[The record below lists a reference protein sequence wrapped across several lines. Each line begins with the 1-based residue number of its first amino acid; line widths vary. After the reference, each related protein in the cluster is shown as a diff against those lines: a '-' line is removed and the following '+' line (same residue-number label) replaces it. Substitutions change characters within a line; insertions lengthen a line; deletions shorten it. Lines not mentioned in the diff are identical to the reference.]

1 MMSARRPLRAAGIAL
16 AATLV
21 AGVVVAAH
29 GAVGGG
35 AEPVAA
41 AQPAPAVLDV
51 SARDVPVATRSK
63 VRTLGPHAVP
73 APTAKKAE
81 CRLDL
86 GYGVWSLDTTAAR
99 SLTMLTAVA
108 YRDGRNYVK
117 AARAFERQLYI
128 DGRTPLSADRA
139 KREITRKRKNP
150 VPRTSSLDAVYAMFR
165 PHTLTCAQPL
175 RTMPAQPMLSNGLTP
190 RTLSMVRG
198 WAAAYG
204 GRPLG
209 GFDPKGID
217 SGHIPNSAHY
227 DGRAVDIFF
236 SLDDPDNTARGW
248 LLAHWLVAHGDYHQI
263 ETIIFSDT
271 VWTRVRSAEG
281 WRPYVH
287 PYGETENKTLRH
299 LDHVHVDVVHG
310 VPAGPVESPTPAP

>member
-1 MMSARRPLRAAGIAL
+1 MTSARRPPRAAGIAL

-21 AGVVVAAH
+21 AGLVVGAHAALG
-29 GAVGGG
+29 GA

-41 AQPAPAVLDV
+41 AERPTQAAIDV
-51 SARDVPVATRSK
+51 SARDVPVAARSK
-63 VRTLGPHAVP
+63 ARSIGPHAVP
-73 APTAKKAE
+73 APTAKKAA

-86 GYGVWSLDTTAAR
+86 GYGVWSIDTTAAR
-99 SLTMLTAVA
+99 TLSMLTAVA
-108 YRDGRNYVK
+108 YRDGRSYVK
-117 AARAFERQLYI
+117 AARAFEHQLYVK
-128 DGRTPLSADRA
+128 GRTPLSAYRA
-139 KREITRKRKNP
+139 KSELTRKRKNTL
-150 VPRTSSLDAVYAMFR
+150 PRTSSLDAVYAMFR
-165 PHTLTCAQPL
+165 PHTLTCTQPL
-175 RTMPAQPMLSNGLTP
+175 RSVPAQGMLSNGLTP

-236 SLDDPDNTARGW
+236 GLDDPNNVARGW
-248 LLAHWLVAHGDYHQI
+248 LLAHWLVAHADYQQV

-287 PYGETENKTLRH
+287 PFGPTENVTLRH

-310 VPAGPVESPTPAP
+310 YPAGPVAAPAP